1 MILKNTTR
9 FFILVVITYTFSGF
23 IYANQQT
30 HDNQCLASKKADD
43 HCDLIDSRY
52 DSFLF
57 DSIISYDPI
66 PENSAQT
73 NSGKPGFSCCDS
85 NDPVLGMLSLESI
98 VQDLLVGPEDKKGEW
113 AVYPTLFEDDSQ
125 IDVRKEIELTDVDDE
140 SVPYRNGSTA
150 SDSHVN
156 NENQCSDKTDYEETV
171 TYNSPKQKG
180 KASNDNKQALQC
192 PEKPFKTLVHTEPDY
207 PVPDIPVYTN
217 KRIEAFINLYTK
229 KKRKAFMRAIERL
242 PKYQGMITKTFKE
255 YELPLNLTYLA
266 IVESNLNPN
275 AISRANAV
283 GLWQFM
289 SYTGKHFGLSRSWW
303 HDDRYDPERSTVAA
317 AKYLKQLHTR
327 FKGDWELALAAYNSG
342 SGTVRKAIRRA
353 KKQGKATD
361 YWSLRLPRE
370 TRGYVPAFYAVSII
384 FADLEKYG
392 FKKHQ
397 SKLVIQPKQQ
407 LDVGGGI
414 ALNQLAKLFKIE
426 PGVLKELNPRL
437 RFRGLT
443 PPTLST
449 FTVALPASLEV
460 GKDHIKQLNRLKQ
473 NRHEKWKVHRVRQ
486 GETLW
491 SISRYYRIPLSKILT
506 YNRLKRKNILRIGQK
521 LMLPVPIDWNPP
533 KIPSKTKLALRDIDK
548 LPGVTKI
555 HVVQKGETLWRIS
568 QKYNVPIR
576 KIKYWNRRVLHRKY
590 LKIGTEIVLK
600 LPLSVANN
608 SS

>member
-1 MILKNTTR
+1 MARSFLVLMTT
-9 FFILVVITYTFSGF
+9 FILAGF
-23 IYANQQT
+23 LYANQQKLS
-30 HDNQCLASKKADD
+30 DKCQVSEKISD

-52 DSFLF
+52 DSSLL

-66 PENSAQT
+66 PGSDALNDSVK
-73 NSGKPGFSCCDS
+73 SDLSCCDS
-85 NDPVLGMLSLESI
+85 NDPVLGMFSLQSI
-98 VQDLLVGPEDKKGEW
+98 VQDLLVSPEDKKEDW
-113 AVYPTLFEDDSQ
+113 AVYPALFEDESQ
-125 IDVRKEIELTDVDDE
+125 NDVRKEIELTEVDDE
-140 SVPYRNGSTA
+140 SVSYRNGSPT
-150 SDSHVN
+150 SDKHVN
-156 NENQCSDKTDYEETV
+156 NEDQCSDISNEENLT
-171 TYNSPKQKG
+171 SKLSKQKG
-180 KASNDNKQALQC
+180 ALANENKQAQQC
-192 PEKPFKTLVHTEPDY
+192 PEKPFKTLAHTEPDY

-229 KKRKAFMRAIERL
+229 KKRKAFMRAIDRL

-275 AISRANAV
+275 AISRAKAV

-289 SYTGKHFGLSRSWW
+289 SYTGKHYGLSRSWW

-317 AKYLKQLHTR
+317 AKYLKQLHKR
-327 FKGDWELALAAYNSG
+327 FDGDWELALAAYNSG
-342 SGTVRKAIRRA
+342 SGTVKRAIRRA

-392 FKKHQ
+392 FKRNQ
-397 SKLVIQPKQQ
+397 SDVVIHPKQQ

-414 ALNQLAKLFKIE
+414 ALNQLAKLFNIE
-426 PGVLKELNPRL
+426 PDVLKELNPRL

-443 PPTLST
+443 PPTLT
-449 FTVALPASLEV
+449 NFYVALPASLEV
-460 GKDHIKQLNRLKQ
+460 KDAHLKQLNHLKQ

-491 SISRYYRIPLSKILT
+491 SISRYYRIPLNKILA

-521 LMLPVPIDWNPP
+521 LMLPVPLDWNPP
-533 KIPSKTKLALRDIDK
+533 KIPSKTKLALRDVDK

-568 QKYNVPIR
+568 QMYNVPIR

-600 LPLSVANN
+600 LPPSVAGN
-608 SS
+608 SG